1 MSLTRENNAA
11 KVACPAQQ
19 CHPAGVGDQQGL
31 LPCAP
36 LVANR
41 RRGRSV
47 AFVHA
52 LLVVGPLS
60 SFPQINILAAAVSH
74 VSLNSSWQQ

>member
-1 MSLTRENNAA
+1 MLLRPVLHSSAILLALVTSR
-11 KVACPAQQ
+11 VSCPA
-19 CHPAGVGDQQGL
+19 
-31 LPCAP
+31 P
-36 LVANR
+36 LWQLQR